1 MLPRGRALTL
11 ASRKTGPCS
20 PTRLLER
27 WIMHS
32 TKRLWAVLGLTM
44 LVSFAILG
52 WMGREIYLTKPP
64 IPAEVRSAS
73 GEVLFTGEQIMTG
86 QQVWQSIGGH
96 QLGSIWG
103 HGSYVAPDWTA
114 DWLHREAVFVLD
126 EWARAL
132 RNVSYDKLSAED
144 QGDLAAQLRPRIR
157 ENTYNPDD
165 GTIAVE
171 PIRAEAFEANTAYYQ
186 QLFSEGSDA

>member
-1 MLPRGRALTL
+1 
-11 ASRKTGPCS
+11 
-20 PTRLLER
+20 
-27 WIMHS
+27 MHS

-64 IPAEVRSAS
+64 IPTEVRSAS

-114 DWLHREAVFVLD
+114 DWLHREAMALLD
-126 EWARAL
+126 ARAG
-132 RNVSYDKLSAED
+132 R
-144 QGDLAAQLRPRIR
+144 LA
-157 ENTYNPDD
+157 
-165 GTIAVE
+165 
-171 PIRAEAFEANTAYYQ
+171 
-186 QLFSEGSDA
+186 GSDYDRLDAGDRKSVV